1 MSEDKELKELYSNVN
16 SILKKI
22 NVKDIDPEKDF
33 DKNPDGYYLTEVV
46 SLEVCTSKKS
56 GNLQVAGQFKIVE
69 NGIGV
74 NVDDDGEQD
83 FFELKNTKGKTIF
96 KYYPMTDE
104 SQVTK
109 LIKDMLK
116 FTDEDGKSILDEE
129 YFSDIEIMK
138 EALSILTEERIYI
151 HLYSYTNK
159 TTKETN
165 QNSNLITWK
174 RASDIGLI
182 D

>member
-1 MSEDKELKELYSNVN
+1 MAEEKNLKDLYSNVN
-16 SILKKI
+16 SLLKKI
-22 NVKDIDPEKDF
+22 NVKEIDPEKDF

-46 SLEVCTSKKS
+46 SLEVCTSKSS
-56 GNLQVAGQFKIVE
+56 GNLQVKGQFKIVE

-74 NVDDDGEQD
+74 NVDEDGEQE

-104 SQVTK
+104 TSLTK

-116 FTDEDGKSILDEE
+116 FTDEDGKSILDED

-138 EALSILTEERIYI
+138 EALEVLTEERIYI
-151 HLYSYTNK
+151 QLYSYTNK
-159 TTKETN
+159 NTKETS

-174 RASDIGLI
+174 RAQEFGLI